1 MATTLAAIAQQKSGA
16 NFTPDAATSATTF
29 TRAALEASLIE
40 RVVDGDH
47 EAFADLLKPYERM
60 IYVTALSVL
69 GNEADAEE
77 AAQEAILKA
86 FRGLPRF
93 RKESK
98 FSTWLVQIVIN
109 ESKMKLRKDRRRL
122 YDSLD
127 EGTQNDDGD
136 YIPRDFADWREIPSE
151 ALENQELRQ
160 ALATALAALPAKYRS
175 VLVLRDVQQLSIR
188 ETAELL
194 GLSEAN
200 VKTRLS
206 RARLQMRDALA
217 PGMMYSWR
225 TSTKTELVSSKIEG

>member
-1 MATTLAAIAQQKSGA
+1 MATTFAAIAQQESGA
-16 NFTPDAATSATTF
+16 TFNPNAATSATTF
-29 TRAALEASLIE
+29 TRAALEASLID
-40 RVVDGDH
+40 RVLEGDH
-47 EAFADLLKPYERM
+47 EAFADLLNPYERM

-86 FRGLPRF
+86 FRALPRF
-93 RKESK
+93 RNESK

-127 EGTQNDDGD
+127 EGIQNEDGD
-136 YIPRDFADWREIPSE
+136 YTPRDFADWREIPSE

-160 ALATALAALPAKYRS
+160 ALATALATLPAKYRS

-188 ETAELL
+188 ETADLL

-217 PGMMYSWR
+217 PGIMDNWQTR
-225 TSTKTELVSSKIEG
+225 ENGESTI

>member
-1 MATTLAAIAQQKSGA
+1 MATTLAAITQQDYSGTNVKPSVGTLA
-16 NFTPDAATSATTF
+16 ENF

-40 RVVDGDH
+40 RVIEGDH

-60 IYVTALSVL
+60 IYVSALSIL

-77 AAQEAILKA
+77 AAQESILKA
-86 FRGLPRF
+86 FRALPRF

-127 EGTQNDDGD
+127 EATQSEDGD

-151 ALENQELRQ
+151 ALQNQELRQ
-160 ALATALAALPAKYRS
+160 ALATALATLPAKYRS
-175 VLVLRDVQQLSIR
+175 VLVLRDVQQLNIR
-188 ETAELL
+188 ETAEML
-194 GLSEAN
+194 GISEAN

-217 PGMMYSWR
+217 PGMIEIWR
-225 TSTKTELVSSKIEG
+225 KRGE

>member
-1 MATTLAAIAQQKSGA
+1 MATMLAAIAEQELGVNS
-16 NFTPDAATSATTF
+16 NPNAATSAATYA
-29 TRAALEASLIE
+29 RAALEASLID

-60 IYVTALSVL
+60 IYMTALSVL

-127 EGTQNDDGD
+127 EGIQNEDGD
-136 YIPRDFADWREIPSE
+136 YTPRDFADWREIPSE

-160 ALATALAALPAKYRS
+160 ALATALASLPAKYRS

-188 ETAELL
+188 ETADLL

-217 PGMMYSWR
+217 PGILDNWR
-225 TSTKTELVSSKIEG
+225 TRESGESTI

>member
-1 MATTLAAIAQQKSGA
+1 MATTLAAIAQQGSGA
-16 NFTPDAATSATTF
+16 NFKADTEVSPASF
-29 TRAALEASLIE
+29 TRAALEASLID
-40 RVVDGDH
+40 RVVEGDH
-47 EAFADLLKPYERM
+47 EAFAELLKPYERM
-60 IYVTALSVL
+60 IYVSALSVL

-86 FRGLPRF
+86 FRALPRF

-151 ALENQELRQ
+151 ALENRELRQ
-160 ALATALAALPAKYRS
+160 ALTTALATLPAKYRS
-175 VLVLRDVQQLSIR
+175 VLVLRDVQQLNIR
-188 ETAELL
+188 ETAEML
-194 GLSEAN
+194 GISEAN

-217 PGMMYSWR
+217 PGMMENWR
-225 TSTKTELVSSKIEG
+225 TAEKAE

>member
-1 MATTLAAIAQQKSGA
+1 MATTLAAITQQESGA
-16 NFTPDAATSATTF
+16 SLKPNAKTSIDSV
-29 TRAALEASLIE
+29 TRAAFETSLID

-47 EAFADLLKPYERM
+47 EAFADLFKPYERM

-77 AAQEAILKA
+77 AAQESILKA
-86 FRGLPRF
+86 FRALPRF
-93 RKESK
+93 LKKSK

-127 EGTQNDDGD
+127 EGMQNDDGD
-136 YIPRDFADWREIPSE
+136 YVPRDFADWRAIPSE

-160 ALATALAALPAKYRS
+160 ALATALATLPAKYRS

-217 PGMMYSWR
+217 PGMMDTWQ
-225 TSTKTELVSSKIEG
+225 TAENGK

>member
-1 MATTLAAIAQQKSGA
+1 MATTLAAIARHESVA
-16 NFTPDAATSATTF
+16 NSNLDAVTSMATC
-29 TRAALEASLIE
+29 TRAALESSLID

-47 EAFADLLKPYERM
+47 EAFADLLRPYERM
-60 IYVTALSVL
+60 IYLTALSVL

-127 EGTQNDDGD
+127 EGIQNEDGD
-136 YIPRDFADWREIPSE
+136 YTPRDFADWREIPSE

-160 ALATALAALPAKYRS
+160 ALATALATLPAKYRS

-188 ETAELL
+188 ETADLL

-217 PGMMYSWR
+217 PGILDNWR
-225 TSTKTELVSSKIEG
+225 TTESGDSTI